1 MLCPA
6 SPCVRSS
13 GGCGSSW
20 LTCRLL
26 PQMLEVG
33 RVGST
38 TSGGHNAV
46 PGSIQY
52 VCNMMS
58 SY

>member
-20 LTCRLL
+20 LTCYLL
-26 PQMLEVG
+26 SQMLEVG

-52 VCNMMS
+52 VCCV
-58 SY
+58 